1 MTNPLLPL
9 NLQSLKAGQAL
20 NANAPSVNA
29 LNTALNQIS
38 AYANL
43 IGLALGLTFTAAPQI
58 TLSTSEPLTE

>member
-29 LNTALNQIS
+29 LNASLNQLA

-43 IGLALGLTFTAAPQI
+43 IGLALGLTFTQATQI